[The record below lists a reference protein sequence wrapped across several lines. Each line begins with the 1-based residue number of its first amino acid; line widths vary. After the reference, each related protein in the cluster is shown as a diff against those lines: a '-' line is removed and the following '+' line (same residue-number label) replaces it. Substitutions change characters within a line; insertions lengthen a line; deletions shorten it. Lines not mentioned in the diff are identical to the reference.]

1 MQTNKETKKE
11 KQVKST
17 TIEASIIIV
26 FRLLERFIEM
36 TNKDIFVKTILLWQ
50 LMDIKQIKRVC
61 IKANI
66 SNLVRKTPFW
76 NK

>member
-1 MQTNKETKKE
+1 MIRKQKRKKKTKGKKQNANKQTKKE

-26 FRLLERFIEM
+26 LRLLERFIEM

-50 LMDIKQIKRVC
+50 LMDIK
-61 IKANI
+61 
-66 SNLVRKTPFW
+66 
-76 NK
+76 

>member
-1 MQTNKETKKE
+1 LIRKQKRKKKTKGKKQNANKQTKKE

-50 LMDIKQIKRVC
+50 LMDIK
-61 IKANI
+61 
-66 SNLVRKTPFW
+66 
-76 NK
+76 

>member
-1 MQTNKETKKE
+1 MIRKRKRKKKTKGKKQNANKQTKNE

-50 LMDIKQIKRVC
+50 LMDIK
-61 IKANI
+61 
-66 SNLVRKTPFW
+66 
-76 NK
+76 

>member
-50 LMDIKQIKRVC
+50 LMDIK
-61 IKANI
+61 
-66 SNLVRKTPFW
+66 
-76 NK
+76 